1 MINVMRRTRNRPG
14 FVSLRAWPPNPKVNC
29 IFAVHHPFEIYM
41 GTIRAGITMGDINGI
56 GLEVIIKTLS
66 HPSVTQLCTPVIYG
80 SSKVVSYH
88 KNIVN
93 PADFTFHTTGSA
105 DKIYHQKINVVNC
118 VQDNVNITIGKE
130 TEEGGKIAHIALDR
144 AVRDLKEGHIDLL
157 VTAPINKNAM
167 RLAGFPYPGHTEYL
181 AHEFGT
187 KNELMMMVAD
197 NLRVGLVTTHVP
209 VSQVAPLITR
219 ESIRSKL
226 DILIKSLQID
236 FGIQRPVIAVLGLNP
251 HAGESGTLG
260 KEEEEII
267 RPVIVEA
274 KKSGDIIMGPY
285 PADGFFGSMNHRKF
299 DGILA
304 MYHDQGLIPFK
315 MLHFQDGV
323 NYSAGLPYVR
333 TSPDHG
339 TAYEIAGKNEADP
352 ASFRAALLT
361 AIDIWRARDR
371 HRKDIA
377 HAVQRREKQSEEA
390 E

>member
-1 MINVMRRTRNRPG
+1 
-14 FVSLRAWPPNPKVNC
+14 
-29 IFAVHHPFEIYM
+29 M

-66 HPSVTQLCTPVIYG
+66 HPSVLQLCTPVIYG

-93 PADFTFHTTGSA
+93 PTDFTFHTTAGA

-187 KNELMMMVAD
+187 KSELMMMVAD
-197 NLRVGLVTTHVP
+197 NLRVGVVTSHVP
-209 VSQVAPLITR
+209 IHQVASLITR
-219 ESIRSKL
+219 EVIRTKL

-260 KEEEEII
+260 KEEEDII

-285 PADGFFGSMNHRKF
+285 PADGFFGTMQHRKF

-377 HAVQRREKQSEEA
+377 HAVRKTEKTSEET
-390 E
+390 EQ